1 MSTRTS
7 KNNIKWW
14 EILPSSDK
22 EIKVLK
28 NSFNFWLRPRKKNSI
43 RNKYRVIFTYR
54 RRCMLRDRTIFVQ
67 NQLLCLQARLSDW
80 PTYLYHYICLF
91 LSAFFGKYKLFETL
105 SLDHSQSILRPSI
118 MWPKKEPT
126 MFCSANFPRLPRN
139 LNNFR
144 LSRVEERM
152 NFKKQNI
159 PKKIKLP

>member
-14 EILPSSDK
+14 QILPSSDK

-28 NSFNFWLRPRKKNSI
+28 NSFNFWLRPRKKNGI
-43 RNKYRVIFTYR
+43 RNKYCVIFTYR
-54 RRCMLRDRTIFVQ
+54 RRCMLRDWTIFVQ

-105 SLDHSQSILRPSI
+105 SLDHPQSILRPSI
-118 MWPKKEPT
+118 MWPKKRAYNVLFSEFPT
-126 MFCSANFPRLPRN
+126 PTPES
-139 LNNFR
+139 
-144 LSRVEERM
+144 
-152 NFKKQNI
+152 KQFSVV
-159 PKKIKLP
+159 